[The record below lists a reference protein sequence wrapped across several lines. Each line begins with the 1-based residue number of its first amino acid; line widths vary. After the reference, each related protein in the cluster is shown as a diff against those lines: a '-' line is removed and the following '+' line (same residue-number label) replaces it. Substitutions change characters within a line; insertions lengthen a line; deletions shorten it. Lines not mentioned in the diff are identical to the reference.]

1 MKKLLLLLL
10 FIPLMSF
17 GQDKFT
23 AWRGKLRVTE
33 NNVWIRSF
41 IPENNLKEFYAKI
54 KNNPNPIERIK
65 LLDRTPSASIAFD
78 NKNDA
83 EAYVNDYIDCVIN
96 KKTIKKEEYT
106 ISYSNGKW
114 EVTNKKGQYYQFIS
128 SRFTK
133 KTFEVLRESLKF
145 ME

>member
-1 MKKLLLLLL
+1 MKNLLCL
-10 FIPLMSF
+10 FLALTIFSCSSDDNSNTD

-23 AWRGKLRVTE
+23 AWSGKLRVTE

-41 IPENNLKEFYAKI
+41 HPENNLKELAAKI
-54 KNNPNPIERIK
+54 KNNPN
-65 LLDRTPSASIAFD
+65 LTPSASIAFD

-83 EAYVNDYIDCVIN
+83 EAFVNDYIDCVIN

-114 EVTNKKGQYYQFIS
+114 EVTNKKG
-128 SRFTK
+128 
-133 KTFEVLRESLKF
+133 
-145 ME
+145 

>member
-17 GQDKFT
+17 GLDKFT

-41 IPENNLKEFYAKI
+41 HPENNLKDLAAKL
-54 KNNPNPIERIK
+54 KNNPN
-65 LLDRTPSASIAFD
+65 LTPSASIAFD

-83 EAYVNDYIDCVIN
+83 EAFVNDYIDCVIN
-96 KKTIKKEEYT
+96 LKTIKKEEYT
-106 ISYSNGKW
+106 ISSNKNFSKI
-114 EVTNKKGQYYQFIS
+114 TNKKGQYYSF
-128 SRFTK
+128 
-133 KTFEVLRESLKF
+133 
-145 ME
+145 

>member
-23 AWRGKLRVTE
+23 AWGGKLRVTE

-41 IPENNLKEFYAKI
+41 HPENNLKELAAKI
-54 KNNPNPIERIK
+54 KNNPIEH
-65 LLDRTPSASIAFD
+65 LLSQPSASIAFD

-83 EAYVNDYIDCVIN
+83 EAFVNDYIDCVIN

-106 ISYSNGKW
+106 ISYSNGNWK
-114 EVTNKKGQYYQFIS
+114 VTNKKGQYYRFIL
-128 SRFTK
+128 SRFYK

>member
-1 MKKLLLLLL
+1 MKKLLLLLF
-10 FIPLMSF
+10 FIPLMSI

-23 AWRGKLRVTE
+23 AWSGKLRVTE

-41 IPENNLKEFYAKI
+41 HPENNLKELAAKI
-54 KNNPNPIERIK
+54 KNNPIEH
-65 LLDRTPSASIAFD
+65 LLSTPSASIAFD

-83 EAYVNDYIDCVIN
+83 EAFVNDYIDCVIN

-106 ISYSNGKW
+106 ISYSNGNW
-114 EVTNKKGQYYQFIS
+114 EVTNKKGQYYRFIL
-128 SRFTK
+128 SRFYK

>member
-1 MKKLLLLLL
+1 MKKIILLLLL
-10 FIPLMSF
+10 IPLMSF

-41 IPENNLKEFYAKI
+41 HPENNLKDLAAKL
-54 KNNPNPIERIK
+54 KNNPN
-65 LLDRTPSASIAFD
+65 LTPSASIAFD

-83 EAYVNDYIDCVIN
+83 EAFVNDYIDCVIN
-96 KKTIKKEEYT
+96 LKTIKKEEYT
-106 ISYSNGKW
+106 ISSNKNFSKI
-114 EVTNKKGQYYQFIS
+114 TNKKGQYYSFKLS
-128 SRFTK
+128 MFYK

>member
-1 MKKLLLLLL
+1 MKKILYTLALLVS
-10 FIPLMSF
+10 FSSF

-33 NNVWIRSF
+33 NNVWIYSF
-41 IPENNLKEFYAKI
+41 HPENNLKDLAAKL
-54 KNNPNPIERIK
+54 KNNPN
-65 LLDRTPSASIAFD
+65 LTPSASIAFD

-83 EAYVNDYIDCVIN
+83 EAFVNDYIDCVIN
-96 KKTIKKEEYT
+96 LKTIKKEEYT
-106 ISYSNGKW
+106 ISSNKNFNKI
-114 EVTNKKGQYYQFIS
+114 TNKKGQYYSFKLS
-128 SRFTK
+128 MFYK

>member
-1 MKKLLLLLL
+1 MKKYLLLLL
-10 FIPLMSF
+10 FIPLMSI

-23 AWRGKLRVTE
+23 AWSGKLRVTE

-41 IPENNLKEFYAKI
+41 HPENNLKELAAKI
-54 KNNPNPIERIK
+54 KNNPIEH
-65 LLDRTPSASIAFD
+65 LLSQPSASIAFD

-83 EAYVNDYIDCVIN
+83 EAFVNDYIDCVIN

-106 ISYSNGKW
+106 ISYSNGNW
-114 EVTNKKGQYYQFIS
+114 EVTNKKGQYYRFIL
-128 SRFTK
+128 SRFYK

>member
-10 FIPLMSF
+10 FIPLMSI

-23 AWRGKLRVTE
+23 AWSGKLRVTE

-41 IPENNLKEFYAKI
+41 HPENNLKELAAKI
-54 KNNPNPIERIK
+54 KKNPIEH
-65 LLDRTPSASIAFD
+65 LLSQPSASIAFD

-83 EAYVNDYIDCVIN
+83 EAFVNDYIDCVIN

-114 EVTNKKGQYYQFIS
+114 EVKNKKGQYYRFIL
-128 SRFTK
+128 SRFYK

>member
-1 MKKLLLLLL
+1 MKKLILLLLL
-10 FIPLMSF
+10 IPLMSF

-41 IPENNLKEFYAKI
+41 HPENNLKDLAAKL
-54 KNNPNPIERIK
+54 KNNPN
-65 LLDRTPSASIAFD
+65 LTPSASIAFD

-83 EAYVNDYIDCVIN
+83 EAFVNDYIDCVIN
-96 KKTIKKEEYT
+96 LKTIKKEEYT
-106 ISYSNGKW
+106 ISSNKNFSKI
-114 EVTNKKGQYYQFIS
+114 TNKKGQYYSFKLS
-128 SRFTK
+128 MFYK

>member
-41 IPENNLKEFYAKI
+41 HPENNLKELAAKL
-54 KNNPNPIERIK
+54 KNNPN
-65 LLDRTPSASIAFD
+65 LTPSASIAFD

-83 EAYVNDYIDCVIN
+83 EAFVNDYIDCVIN

-114 EVTNKKGQYYQFIS
+114 EVKNKKGQYYRFILS
-128 SRFTK
+128 MFYK

>member
-1 MKKLLLLLL
+1 MKKLLFLLL
-10 FIPLMSF
+10 FIPLMSI

-23 AWRGKLRVTE
+23 AWSGKLRVTE

-41 IPENNLKEFYAKI
+41 HPENNLKELAAKI
-54 KNNPNPIERIK
+54 KNNPIEH
-65 LLDRTPSASIAFD
+65 LLSQPSASIAFD

-83 EAYVNDYIDCVIN
+83 EAFVNDYIDCVIN

-114 EVTNKKGQYYQFIS
+114 EVKNKKGQYYRFIL
-128 SRFTK
+128 SRFYK

>member
-23 AWRGKLRVTE
+23 AWSGKLRVTE

-41 IPENNLKEFYAKI
+41 HPENNLKELAAKI
-54 KNNPNPIERIK
+54 KNNPIEH
-65 LLDRTPSASIAFD
+65 LLSQPSASIAFD

-83 EAYVNDYIDCVIN
+83 EAFVNDYIDCVIN

-106 ISYSNGKW
+106 ISYSNGNW
-114 EVTNKKGQYYQFIS
+114 EVTNKKGQYYRFIL
-128 SRFTK
+128 SRFYK

>member
-41 IPENNLKEFYAKI
+41 HPENNLKDLAAKL
-54 KNNPNPIERIK
+54 KNNPN
-65 LLDRTPSASIAFD
+65 LTPSASIAFD

-83 EAYVNDYIDCVIN
+83 EAFVNDYIDCVIN
-96 KKTIKKEEYT
+96 LKTIKKEEYT
-106 ISYSNGKW
+106 ISSNKNFSKI
-114 EVTNKKGQYYQFIS
+114 TNKKGQYYSFKLS
-128 SRFTK
+128 MFYK